1 MRIAVDR
8 LFHPDVSSIEIEQ
21 RVRFAGELA
30 KRYPDGVVVEG
41 RITHIRH
48 GVHLEGTLRGVE
60 RETCARCL
68 ELFDRPIDIDVAE
81 TFSED
86 VGPGEDAAATVSP
99 LVDRTIDLTDLVS
112 QLLEVDEP
120 MAPVCSPDCRGI
132 CPTCGVNRNVATC
145 SCVHEAVDPR
155 LAGLARLRDEAE
167 SEII

>member
-1 MRIAVDR
+1 MHIPVDR
-8 LFHPDVSSIEIEQ
+8 LFHPDVGSIEIEQ
-21 RVRFAGELA
+21 RVRLRDELA
-30 KRYPDGVVVEG
+30 RRYPNGVLVEG
-41 RITHIRH
+41 RIARIRH

-60 RETCARCL
+60 RETCSRCL
-68 ELFDRPIDIDVAE
+68 ELFDRPIDIEVAE

-86 VGPGEDAAATVSP
+86 VGPNEDAAATVSP

-120 MAPVCSPDCRGI
+120 MAPVCSPGCRGI

-145 SCVHEAVDPR
+145 ACIRDEVDPR

-167 SEII
+167 TEII